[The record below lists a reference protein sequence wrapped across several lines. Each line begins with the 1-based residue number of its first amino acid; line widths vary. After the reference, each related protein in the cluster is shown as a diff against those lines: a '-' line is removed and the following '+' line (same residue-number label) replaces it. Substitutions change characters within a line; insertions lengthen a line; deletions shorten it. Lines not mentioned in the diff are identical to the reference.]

1 MCRLIPSLFCIVV
14 WLAPRPAHAETPKAT
29 LERQAG
35 VAIVLVSLAAGAALT
50 AYGLGIECGDQ
61 DHACHRRASLPIWSG
76 IGVAGAGSV
85 LGLTIMGRAEQR
97 RSAVLVVSAR
107 FD

>member
-1 MCRLIPSLFCIVV
+1 MVLL
-14 WLAPRPAHAETPKAT
+14 LAPSESHAETPEPG
-29 LERQAG
+29 LQRPAG
-35 VAIVLVSLAAGAALT
+35 IAIVLASLAAGAALT
-50 AYGLGIECGDQ
+50 AYGLSIDCGES

-85 LGLTIMGRAEQR
+85 LGLTIIGSADER
-97 RSAVLVVSAR
+97 RSALVVVAAR